1 MKTILVAPD
10 SFKGSIG
17 AIEAARAIARGIRNA
32 ARECE
37 ILECPLSDGGEGFLK
52 VLAPHGG
59 TWQRVETV
67 DAFERPITAPYLL
80 WDDTVLVELASAAG
94 LQKTKDPKR
103 ATTYGVGLMIKK
115 AFERHHFRK
124 LVLSLGGSA
133 TIDGGAGLLE
143 ALGIRLLDPSGK
155 PIPRGGAGL
164 LRSASVEKRK
174 LPFEVTLALD
184 VENPLLGPR
193 GAARVYGPQKGARPE
208 EIPLFEEGLER
219 LATLF
224 SVDPTI
230 PGLGAAGGVPI
241 GLVSLGARLVSGFEW
256 LAEKVGLGLFLARSD
271 WVISGEGRVDPSSFE
286 GKVVGRLFALCDGKL
301 KVIAGT
307 VAPEAVEWS
316 RQRGLLVLPLA
327 EDLPVEER
335 IQRVE
340 TLLVERAE
348 ELAHSLLS

>member
-1 MKTILVAPD
+1 MTTILVAPD

-17 AIEAARAIARGIRNA
+17 AIEAARAIAQGIRRA
-32 ARECE
+32 APDWK
-37 ILECPLSDGGEGFLK
+37 ILECPLSDGGEGFLAA
-52 VLAPHGG
+52 LALHGG
-59 TWQRVETV
+59 TWQRAETV

-94 LQKTKDPKR
+94 LQETKDPNK
-103 ATTYGVGLMIKK
+103 ATTYGVGLLIEK
-115 AFERHHFRK
+115 AFERHRFRK

-143 ALGIRLLDPSGK
+143 ALGTRLLDGHGK

-164 LRSASVEKRK
+164 LQLASVEKREV
-174 LPFEVTLALD
+174 PFEITLALD
-184 VENPLLGPR
+184 VENPLLGSR

-208 EIPLFEEGLER
+208 EIPLFEEGLR
-219 LATLF
+219 LLASLF
-224 SVDPTI
+224 SVDPTL

-256 LAEKVGLGLFLARSD
+256 LAAKVGLDGLLSQAD
-271 WVISGEGRVDPSSFE
+271 WVVSGEGRLDRSSFE
-286 GKVVGRLFALCDGKL
+286 GKVVGRLFSRCDGKL

-307 VAPEAVEWS
+307 VAPEVVEGV
-316 RQRGLLVLPLA
+316 RQRGLLVFPLA
-327 EDLPVEER
+327 EGLPLEECIR
-335 IQRVE
+335 KVE

-348 ELAHSLLS
+348 ALAHSLLS